1 VRTCIFLAVGSFLTL
16 CTISLAAQTSSSF
29 GRADKYRAAKTI
41 LQEIYDQGDLSSGIE
56 KNDNGEVD
64 EYDLSRGSTCQEPS
78 EYLGSFESENVTT
91 GERSERPQHKN
102 DDIAAF
108 VLDEVNIVVWQ
119 NDLRKLNIP
128 DSVWRPV
135 LDIYEASIINP
146 KAKGFNMEIMAGGLN
161 RRMAQAGLS
170 KPKFVFQPGCG
181 SGGASVHFALQPADG
196 QLFLIPV
203 FLYKLCQAQHVSPLD
218 FKSCDRWKEIFSER
232 VWAVSGDYMYL
243 ARWSDG
249 VVRCGKLTYDDIDK
263 FGQKWDGFLTI
274 TELRSPECNP
284 VF

>member
-1 VRTCIFLAVGSFLTL
+1 MR
-16 CTISLAAQTSSSF
+16 SLNAFAACLFMMYAIPLLPQTSASF
-29 GRADKYRAAKTI
+29 SLADKYKAAKAI
-41 LQEIYDQGDLSSGIE
+41 LQQLYDKGDLGSGIDKE
-56 KNDNGEVD
+56 DNGEVD
-64 EYDLSRGSTCQEPS
+64 EYDLSMGSTCAEPS
-78 EYLGSFESENVTT
+78 DYLGSFQSENVTT
-91 GERSERPQHKN
+91 GERTETPQHKN

-119 NDLRKLNIP
+119 NDFRKLNIP

-146 KAKGFNMEIMAGGLN
+146 KAKRFSMEIMVGALN
-161 RRMAQAGLS
+161 RRMAQAGLR

-203 FLYKLCQAQHVSPLD
+203 FLYKLCQVQHLSPLD

-263 FGQKWDGFLTI
+263 FGQKLDGFLTI
-274 TELRSPECNP
+274 TKLRSPECSP
-284 VF
+284 AF

>member
-1 VRTCIFLAVGSFLTL
+1 VRTCTLLAAGCFLAL
-16 CTISLAAQTSSSF
+16 CTIYLAAQTSASF
-29 GRADKYRAAKTI
+29 SRADKYRAAKTI
-41 LQEIYDQGDLSSGIE
+41 LQQIYDQGVLYSDIE
-56 KNDNGEVD
+56 RNDNGEVE
-64 EYDLSRGSTCQEPS
+64 EYDLMGTTCQEPS
-78 EYLGSFESENVTT
+78 QYLGSFESENVTT
-91 GERSERPQHKN
+91 GERTERPQHKN

-108 VLDEVNIVVWQ
+108 ILDEVNIVVWQ

-146 KAKGFNMEIMAGGLN
+146 KAKSFERETMAAALN
-161 RRMAQAGLS
+161 RRMTRAGLS
-170 KPKFVFQPGCG
+170 KPKFVVGSGCG
-181 SGGASVHFALQPADG
+181 SGGAMVHLALQPADG
-196 QLFLIPV
+196 QLYLIPV
-203 FLYKLCQAQHVSPLD
+203 FLYKLCQAQHLSPLD

-243 ARWSDG
+243 ARWADG

-263 FGQKWDGFLTI
+263 SGWDGILTI
-274 TELRSPECNP
+274 AKLRSPECSP